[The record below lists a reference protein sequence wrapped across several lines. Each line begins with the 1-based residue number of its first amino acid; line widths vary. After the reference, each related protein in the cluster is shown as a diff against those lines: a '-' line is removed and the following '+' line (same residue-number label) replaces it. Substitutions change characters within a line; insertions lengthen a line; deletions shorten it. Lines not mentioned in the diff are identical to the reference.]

1 MDYDDWYVT
10 ADLFKSLTARSWGV
24 VTIDSFASEK
34 YQKTMRFNSKHQN
47 MFLQGHL
54 EKLPLPSN
62 DQLIGSYVQLFDM
75 KKYKTVLFIKNR
87 LESCSSLSALGI
99 IYIFAINCD
108 KI

>member
-1 MDYDDWYVT
+1 MT
-10 ADLFKSLTARSWGV
+10 PDLFKPLTARSWGV
-24 VTIDSFASEK
+24 VTIDSFAAEK

-62 DQLIGSYVQLFDM
+62 DQLTGSCLQLFNM
-75 KKYKTVLFIKNR
+75 KKYKTVLLIKNR
-87 LESCSSLSALGI
+87 LQSYSSLSVLGI
-99 IYIFAINCD
+99 TYIFAINRD